1 MVGHSIAHLC
11 GFGKRKMGGNARQ
24 QHLHLSEERI
34 LFSGFF
40 LYMRLPGKSAAF
52 PLTTADFCVI
62 LYFEDKSRE
71 HTVQRGIGWCKISG
85 EARGYHLAEENGG
98 FPSGSYK
105 LYKNEVKARV
115 EPCGFFSH
123 PGQTHE
129 SPSALCICLSGAFCL
144 LGEFYGGIAYVYR
157 YFSRK
162 TSIL

>member
-1 MVGHSIAHLC
+1 MRIWQEENGGECTATA
-11 GFGKRKMGGNARQ
+11 FTFKRRKDTIF
-24 QHLHLSEERI
+24 RI
-34 LFSGFF
+34 LFIYVIYDM

-98 FPSGSYK
+98 SRDGSYK
-105 LYKNEVKARV
+105 CYTNEVKARV

-129 SPSALCICLSGAFCL
+129 SPSALCICLSGAFCF